1 MSTRKGTLK
10 AIDSVSDTGKGT
22 FDALVSVYGVRDSQG
37 DVIQPG
43 AFAKSI
49 AKWADGKNPIPVMYS
64 HQWNDPTATIGSVTG
79 MRETAKGLVISAQLD
94 LDNPK
99 GAQAYKL
106 LKQGLIREF
115 SVGGEESD
123 LVREKTETGDYVTK
137 VGNFDLWEVSLC
149 LRGANRDTQL
159 LSVKSDSTHP
169 EPEPQ
174 PEPQE
179 PAGDKGTEGGAAQE
193 EGKQQEPETGEATPY
208 VVQLT
213 DAQLQTLIQSIQAN
227 AQPRDLTPTV
237 TDPPEP
243 EQAPAITLPQIEA
256 WAASMNLHT
265 KTKGATMKQDELKEK
280 LSAVKAISDNALA
293 EGREFT
299 AEEAE
304 QVLKLK
310 AEADNI
316 KAEIEKGEQARE
328 ALKALL
334 TVDSKPEDKPVATV
348 KSEPAKTLG
357 EAYVRT
363 KAYTD
368 FRSHVIPDGSPVHIA
383 KERITA
389 KTDPIINTTNGFG
402 VYPTVMPGYSDLTY
416 PRPTRFLNLITRG
429 TTTSSYVQY
438 RQQLAS
444 TSNAAIVPEGG
455 LKPLSDIKTSLAEAK
470 VWTAADGVKVTN
482 QELADDSIIA
492 EVINT
497 TLVSNLN
504 HLLENIV
511 LNGDG
516 KTDGQPLGVLKTEGT
531 QKIAFDTDLLV
542 TTNHAKEALE
552 EIDTDIQAFVLNP
565 ADASAY
571 ELLRDKNG
579 QFYGNGPAGVG
590 PNTLWGIPI
599 VKSSAIPVGTA
610 LVGDFT
616 TIQLFNREPLTI
628 EAFNQN
634 EDDARHNLTYVRAE
648 ERNLLFIREP
658 RKIAIVS
665 LAAAAKPD
673 TTPGK

>member
-79 MRETAKGLVISAQLD
+79 MRETTKGLVISAQLD

-159 LSVKSDSTHP
+159 LSVKSDSTDP

-174 PEPQE
+174 TEPHE
-179 PAGDKGTEGGAAQE
+179 PAGDKETEGGATQE
-193 EGKQQEPETGEATPY
+193 EVTQQEPETGEATPY

-213 DAQLQTLIQSIQAN
+213 DTQLQTLIQSIQAN

-237 TDPPEP
+237 TDQPEP
-243 EQAPAITLPQIEA
+243 KQAPAITLPQIEA

-299 AEEAE
+299 TEEAE

-310 AEADNI
+310 AEADSL
-316 KAEIEKGEQARE
+316 KADIEKGEQARE
-328 ALKALL
+328 ALKAMIAEN
-334 TVDSKPEDKPVATV
+334 SKPEDKPAATV
-348 KSEPAKTLG
+348 KSEPAKTPG

-368 FRSHVIPDGSPVHIA
+368 FRNHVIPDGSPVHIA

-389 KTDPIINTTNGFG
+389 KADPVINTTNGFG
-402 VYPTVMPGYSDLTY
+402 VFPTQMPGIIDATY
-416 PRPTRFLNLITRG
+416 RRQPVFLDLITRD

-438 RQQLAS
+438 RQKVAV

-455 LKPLSDIKTSLAEAK
+455 LKPLSSVETKLAEAK

-482 QELADDSIIA
+482 QELADDRVIA
-492 EVINT
+492 NVINT
-497 TLVSNLN
+497 TLIEDLNL
-504 HLLENIV
+504 LLEDIV

-516 KTDGQPLGVLKTEGT
+516 KTDGQPLGVLKTDGT
-531 QKIAFDTDLLV
+531 QKITFTSNALDTLRVAKTALTKIRTNLQAIVMNPEDKANIDLM
-542 TTNHAKEALE
+542 T
-552 EIDTDIQAFVLNP
+552 
-565 ADASAY
+565 
-571 ELLRDKNG
+571 DKNG
-579 QFYGNGPAGVG
+579 QYYSGGPFSA
-590 PNTLWGIPI
+590 NTNTIWRIP
-599 VKSSAIPVGTA
+599 VVESQALPVGTA
-610 LVGDFT
+610 LMGDFT
-616 TIQLFNREPLTI
+616 TVQLFNREPLTI

>member
-1 MSTRKGTLK
+1 MSTRKSTLK
-10 AIDSVSDTGKGT
+10 AVDAVSDTGKGT

-49 AKWADGKNPIPVMYS
+49 EKWGGGENPIPVMYS

-159 LSVKSDSTHP
+159 LSVKSDST
-169 EPEPQ
+169 EPEP
-174 PEPQE
+174 PEP
-179 PAGDKGTEGGAAQE
+179 GTEPDTHGDD
-193 EGKQQEPETGEATPY
+193 TGEEAGVTQSGGQESGAGESTPY

-237 TDPPEP
+237 TDQPEP

-299 AEEAE
+299 TEEAE

-310 AEADNI
+310 AEADSL
-316 KAEIEKGEQARE
+316 KADIEKGEQARE
-328 ALKALL
+328 ALKAMIAEN
-334 TVDSKPEDKPVATV
+334 SKPEDKPVATA
-348 KSEPAKTLG
+348 KSEPASTPG

-368 FRSHVIPDGSPVHIA
+368 FRSHVIPDGSPVRIA
-383 KERITA
+383 KERVA
-389 KTDPIINTTNGFG
+389 VKADPIINTSNGFG
-402 VYPTVMPGYSDLTY
+402 VFPTVMPGYTDLTY
-416 PRPTRFLNLITRG
+416 PRPTRFLNLITRSS
-429 TTTSSYVQY
+429 TTASYVQY
-438 RQQLAS
+438 RQEVAV

-455 LKPLSDIKTSLAEAK
+455 LKPLSDIKTKLAEAK
-470 VWTAADGVKVTN
+470 VWTAADGTKVTN

-492 EVINT
+492 AVINN
-497 TLVSNLN
+497 TLIRNLN
-504 HLLENIV
+504 RLLEDIV

-516 KTDGQPLGVLKTEGT
+516 TTDGQPLGVLKTEGT
-531 QKIAFDTDLLV
+531 QKIAFDTDMLI

-571 ELLRDKNG
+571 ELMRDKNG

-599 VKSSAIPVGTA
+599 VKSSAIPAGTA

-616 TIQLFNREPLTI
+616 TVQLFNREPLTI

-658 RKIAIVS
+658 RKIAVVS
-665 LAAAAKPD
+665 LAAASKPA
-673 TTPGK
+673 TPAGK